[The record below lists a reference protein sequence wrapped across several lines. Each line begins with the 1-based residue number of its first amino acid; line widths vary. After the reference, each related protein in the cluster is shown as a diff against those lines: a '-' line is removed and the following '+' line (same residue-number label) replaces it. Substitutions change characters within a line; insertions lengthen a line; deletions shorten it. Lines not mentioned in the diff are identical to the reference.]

1 MSMLLSTSATSTVT
15 PYKLM
20 TEIRGE
26 PVFSELLQYVC

>member
-1 MSMLLSTSATSTVT
+1 MLLSTSATSTVT